1 MMTENMTAISKEALQ
16 EQRKQFERYREYAVL
31 VSKSTLNSDLRGTM
45 VEFTTNIAAAIAS
58 LDKALEI
65 V

>member
-1 MMTENMTAISKEALQ
+1 MMTAISKEALQ
-16 EQRKQFERYREYAVL
+16 EQRKQYERYREYALL
-31 VSKSTLNSDLRGTM
+31 VSKSPLNSELRDAM
-45 VEFTTNIAAAIAS
+45 VEYTANLDAAIAS